1 MSLVLRWHNYKLYIG
16 TSRGKNA
23 LKFAY
28 LQKALSFLDGELEL
42 LRLKIQHPEQFPPTH
57 PPTFK
62 SNLFFAFKPKG
73 LGIIGMAEIVVSLW
87 LLGEIIGT
95 DGKPVPLIR
104 IANAFEYIFDF
115 SFGDIYDK
123 QEAIFDR
130 KPFNRTRALDTL
142 KNAILK
148 EEKKRNQRQRWKK
161 MLL

>member
-1 MSLVLRWHNYKLYIG
+1 M
-16 TSRGKNA
+16 SRGKNA

-28 LQKALSFLDGELEL
+28 LQKALSLLDSELEL

-62 SNLFFAFKPKG
+62 SNISLSLKPKG

-87 LLGEIIGT
+87 LLSEIIGA

-104 IANAFEYIFDF
+104 IAKAFEYIFDF

-123 QEAIFDR
+123 QEAIFNR
-130 KPFNRTRALDTL
+130 KPYNLTKALDTL
-142 KNAILK
+142 KNSILR
-148 EEKKRNQRQRWKK
+148 EAKKRGVQ
-161 MLL
+161 

>member
-1 MSLVLRWHNYKLYIG
+1 MSLVLRWHTYKLYIG

-42 LRLKIQHPEQFPPTH
+42 LRLKIRYPEQFPSTH
-57 PPTFK
+57 PQIFE
-62 SNLFFAFKPKG
+62 SNLSLKPKG
-73 LGIIGMAEIVVSLW
+73 VGIIGIAEIVVSLW

-95 DGKPVPLIR
+95 DGKPVPLVR

-115 SFGDIYDK
+115 TFGDIYDK
-123 QEAIFDR
+123 HEAIFDR
-130 KPFNRTRALDTL
+130 KPFNRTKALDTL

-148 EEKKRNQRQRWKK
+148 EEKKRNQKQR
-161 MLL
+161 